1 MFNVN
6 KNHSV
11 KSISVR
17 GNQQNTKFQ
26 STLKIFSLKLD

>member
-6 KNHSV
+6 KNHL

-17 GNQQNTKFQ
+17 ENQQNTKFQ

>member
-6 KNHSV
+6 KNLL

>member
-1 MFNVN
+1 MFNVFMFNVN
-6 KNHSV
+6 KNHL

-26 STLKIFSLKLD
+26 SI

>member
-6 KNHSV
+6 KNHL
-11 KSISVR
+11 KSIFVR

>member
-6 KNHSV
+6 KNHL

-26 STLKIFSLKLD
+26 STLRIFSLKLD

>member
-6 KNHSV
+6 KNHL
-11 KSISVR
+11 KSISER

>member
-6 KNHSV
+6 KNHL
-11 KSISVR
+11 KSISVQ

>member
-6 KNHSV
+6 KNHL
-11 KSISVR
+11 KSISVG

>member
-6 KNHSV
+6 KNDL